1 MSREHANTQYDQ
13 ISEQFFDTLYTYW
26 PPHATRQGFHQYDR
40 SLGHYNREEIEA
52 TLDKMKKL
60 QSELAMIDPGVLD
73 HMHALDY
80 PVLATRIKREI
91 YWIEKWRFWERNP
104 LFYQDSIVEGI
115 FNLISRDFAPLEE
128 RLRSVIS
135 RENEIASVLLAAREN
150 LVNPPIEYTQQAIDQ
165 LGGAIDFFAKLPIE
179 FSRCTNKELLAQFEV
194 ANAGAIEAL
203 GSFHQYLQEDLVH
216 RSRGKFA
223 VGEAEIQAIIDVEE
237 MIDIPVSEILAIL
250 YHDLTAVEKEIDAL
264 AHKINPD
271 ASIDDLV
278 REMRSHH
285 ASPDKLKEELEV
297 ECKRMRSY
305 LTQYDFMT
313 IPPDMPDVIVEPMPE
328 YTSGGGMMLTPGP
341 FETVAKESY
350 LKLQIPKPGWAQER
364 IDGLWS
370 DFNQYALVLLV
381 LHECYPGH
389 HTQFYLE
396 KNVPMLASRDH
407 DLDF

>member
-1 MSREHANTQYDQ
+1 M
-13 ISEQFFDTLYTYW
+13 
-26 PPHATRQGFHQYDR
+26 
-40 SLGHYNREEIEA
+40 
-52 TLDKMKKL
+52 
-60 QSELAMIDPGVLD
+60 V
-73 HMHALDY
+73 
-80 PVLATRIKREI
+80 
-91 YWIEKWRFWERNP
+91 
-104 LFYQDSIVEGI
+104 I

-179 FSRCTNKELLAQFEV
+179 FSKCTNKELLAQFEV
-194 ANAGAIEAL
+194 ANAGAIKAL
-203 GSFHQYLQEDLVH
+203 GSFHRYLQEDLVH

-271 ASIDDLV
+271 ASIDNLV

-370 DFNQYALVLLV
+370 DFNHYALVLLV

-407 DLDF
+407 DLNL